1 MFQRYQG
8 HVKRNDFQRISSL
21 AARFDRM
28 KKLSSV
34 EILPEE
40 GI

>member
-28 KKLSSV
+28 KKSSV
-34 EILPEE
+34 EILREE